1 MVLPAFFFEEQM
13 NQIDELRRDVRIVG
27 FEVRNIPKDPAKPN
41 LGTKP
46 VEYVITAPRDGGKYT
61 QTPHRIADVQRSTN
75 GLWEVIE
82 PFYDKWK
89 AGQEM
94 PETGTPLTSWNGVN
108 NHQVEMLRS
117 HSIRTVE
124 DLANVTDGNLT
135 KMEPG
140 TRFLRD
146 AARQWVKDA
155 DKRDV
160 ATALAEKDVKI
171 EAMQARLEELTTLI
185 GRDNAE
191 EPIKRKPGRPKRDEA
206 EAA

>member
-1 MVLPAFFFEEQM
+1 M
-13 NQIDELRRDVRIVG
+13 NQIEQLRRDVRIVA
-27 FEVRNIPKDPAKPN
+27 FEVLNVPKDPAKPN

-61 QTPHRIADVQRSTN
+61 QTPHRIVDVQRSTN

-82 PFYDKWK
+82 PFYEKWK

-94 PETGTPLTSWNGVN
+94 PEVGTPLTSWNGVN

-117 HSIRTVE
+117 HGIKTIE
-124 DLANVTDGNLT
+124 DLSNVTDGNLT

-146 AARQWVKDA
+146 AARQWIKDA
-155 DKRDV
+155 DKRDI
-160 ATALAEKDVKI
+160 ATALAEKDAEM
-171 EAMQARLEELTTLI
+171 EALKAQMSDLMALI
-185 GRDNAE
+185 SRDNAE
-191 EPIKRKPGRPKRDEA
+191 EPIKRKPGRPRKDDA